1 MHIKKRFNNTKKEIF
16 IFFLVVYGGAFLIG
30 IPFNF
35 QHQYSSYILSAI
47 MMFLPASGVA
57 VAKIGKYKNIA
68 HKRFCLLYLIGT
80 ACMLLCTG
88 FYILGLLNEDTVKL
102 IVDTIIIGVSLGSII
117 LMNSEFKILENIK
130 KIRIVFFGFV
140 FIEIFIAFL
149 GSKWD
154 LFAYTKVLLPLIPS
168 LFLGFWEGL
177 SIYIGEEYGWRGF
190 LQEIMQK
197 KFGLRWGVVILGVMW
212 ELWHIPLWFTQY
224 GLTIESAFT
233 RILVTTGF
241 AVFLGYIYLKTKNV
255 WICSLFHF
263 LNNHLSGGFIGE
275 IDYIETSLGVS
286 LNIIVQVIFQISLIA
301 FIFSK
306 QFKKNDKS
314 TT

>member
-1 MHIKKRFNNTKKEIF
+1 MVNKNNSLNNKKEIL

-30 IPFNF
+30 IPFNL
-35 QHQYSSYILSAI
+35 QHQYSSYILSII
-47 MMFLPASGVA
+47 MMFLPTSGVA
-57 VAKIGKYKNIA
+57 LAKIGKYKNVA
-68 HKRFCLLYLIGT
+68 QKRFCLLYLIGT

-88 FYILGLLNEDTVKL
+88 LYILRLLDEDTVTL
-102 IVDTIIIGVSLGSII
+102 IVNAIVMGVSFGSII

-130 KIRIVFFGFV
+130 KIKIVFWGFIL
-140 FIEIFIAFL
+140 IEIFIAFL
-149 GSKWD
+149 GTKGD
-154 LFAYTKVLLPLIPS
+154 LLAYIKVFCLLPPS

-197 KFGLRWGVVILGVMW
+197 KFGLRWGVVILGIMW

-224 GLTIESAFT
+224 ELTIESAFT
-233 RILVTTGF
+233 RIFLTTGF

-263 LNNHLSGGFIGE
+263 LNNYLSVGFIGKV
-275 IDYIETSLGVS
+275 DYVETSLGVS
-286 LNIIVQVIFQISLIA
+286 LNIIIQVIFQISLFA
-301 FIFSK
+301 FLFSK
-306 QFKKNDKS
+306 QFKKE
-314 TT
+314 